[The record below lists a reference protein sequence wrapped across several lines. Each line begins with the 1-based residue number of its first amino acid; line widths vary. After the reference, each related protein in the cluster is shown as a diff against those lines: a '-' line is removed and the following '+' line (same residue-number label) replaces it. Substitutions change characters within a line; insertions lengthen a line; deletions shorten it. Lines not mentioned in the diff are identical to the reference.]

1 MQQDIA
7 TTRSIE
13 GWDGPAFTVGLDG
26 GDRYTHVCVLGSG
39 GEVVRERRVRTTAP
53 APGGALE
60 DSRRR
65 GSCSR
70 RGRARRG

>member
-7 TTRSIE
+7 TTRSS
-13 GWDGPAFTVGLDG
+13 DGGDEPAITVGLDV

-53 APGGALE
+53 ALGGALI
-60 DSRRR
+60 
-65 GSCSR
+65 GLPP
-70 RGRARRG
+70 ARVVLEAGPRSP